1 MDSNIHTLEMLSQQM
16 ESNIDRINRISQ
28 QADVNIHTLEKVHKM
43 QKLGLRTQ
51 IVAIGIAVVGIIGYR
66 SLSSKKPK
74 NIKSIV
80 YKVCLTGG
88 TIISFIIIII
98 FFNIQS
104 TGPCA
109 GKSTALALLKN
120 SLNEKGYDVYTVP
133 ETSTLLLSNGC
144 KYPGFSDE
152 ELLLNYEFAYT
163 RLQIEMENTFNVIST
178 KNSLVLKKK
187 SVIIYDRGVLDV
199 KAYVTDS
206 MWIEILKNLNIN
218 EDEILGR
225 YDLVCHLKSAAIG
238 AESFF
243 SCETN
248 AARTESLDEAKA
260 LDTKTFNCW
269 NKHHNIHVI
278 DNVLSF
284 DLKMKKCV
292 DLVCDNSHR
301 FFL

>member
-1 MDSNIHTLEMLSQQM
+1 MDTLSQQ
-16 ESNIDRINRISQ
+16 
-28 QADVNIHTLEKVHKM
+28 T
-43 QKLGLRTQ
+43 QKLRIKTQ
-51 IVAIGIAVVGIIGYR
+51 LIAIGIAVVGFVGYR
-66 SLSSKKPK
+66 SLCSMIKKNSKSPK
-74 NIKSIV
+74 NIV

-88 TIISFIIIII
+88 TIISFIIISI

-109 GKSTALALLKN
+109 GKSTALALLKD

-144 KYPGFSDE
+144 KYPGFSNE

-178 KNSLVLKKK
+178 KNSLVLNKK
-187 SVIIYDRGVLDV
+187 SVIVYDRGILDI
-199 KAYVTDS
+199 KGYVTDS
-206 MWIEILKNLNIN
+206 MWIEILKNLNIT
-218 EDEILGR
+218 EEEILQR

-238 AESFF
+238 AENFF

-248 AARTESLDEAKA
+248 ATRTESLDEAKA